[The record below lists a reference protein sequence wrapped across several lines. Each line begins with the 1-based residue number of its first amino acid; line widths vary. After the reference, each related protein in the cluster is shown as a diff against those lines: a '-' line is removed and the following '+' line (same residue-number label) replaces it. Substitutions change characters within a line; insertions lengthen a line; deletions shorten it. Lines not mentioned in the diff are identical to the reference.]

1 MNCTSNA
8 NLRNRGESQ
17 RLKFTFVARAFRR
30 WQRGLKHGCAIHT
43 LPVTVGAYMKNT
55 KSRQPERYTRAR
67 RKTHRPAHSNHDS
80 DFNEPLVLGIGI
92 NATDTVIRL
101 PRFPTVD
108 SKVEVSGA
116 EIKAG
121 GQVASAMVACRRWGL
136 RARYVGKIGDDPA
149 GQFQRGEMN
158 REDVEAYWITARGEA
173 SQSAFILVDEP
184 TGERTVLWK
193 RDPAIAL
200 RPEDIQREWLQGASA
215 LLVDGHDTNAAALA
229 AQWAREEGLPVV
241 ADLDNRYPG
250 VEALLQF
257 VDHPLTSRDFPRR
270 LTGERDLLVA
280 LPKMHAQFKCRL
292 TGATLGRLGVIVW
305 DGEKFVLCPGF
316 RVNAT
321 DTTGAGD
328 VFHGAFLYG
337 LVHGWELKEIL
348 EFSCAAAALNC
359 EALGA
364 RGGIRSLKEIRR
376 MQRDG
381 TRSEAAFEPKEL
393 LEAANAAVAGL
404 KR

>member
-1 MNCTSNA
+1 MKKIRHVS
-8 NLRNRGESQ
+8 L
-17 RLKFTFVARAFRR
+17 ARDGRPRSKHDGAGPSRR
-30 WQRGLKHGCAIHT
+30 EADPQ
-43 LPVTVGAYMKNT
+43 
-55 KSRQPERYTRAR
+55 
-67 RKTHRPAHSNHDS
+67 
-80 DFNEPLVLGIGI
+80 EPLVLGIGI

-108 SKVEVSGA
+108 SKVEVTSA

-136 RARYVGKIGDDPA
+136 RVRYAGKIADDPA
-149 GQFQRGEMN
+149 GQFQREEMD

-200 RPEDIQREWLQGASA
+200 RPNDMRREWLQGASA
-215 LLVDGHDTNAAALA
+215 LLLDGHDTAAAALA
-229 AQWAREEGLPVV
+229 AQWAREEQVPVI
-241 ADLDNRYPG
+241 ADLDNRYQG

-257 VDHPLTSRDFPRR
+257 ADFPITSKDFPGR
-270 LTGERDLLVA
+270 LTGERDLLAA

-305 DGEKFVLCPGF
+305 DGRQFVLCPGF
-316 RVNAT
+316 RVKAI

-337 LVHGWELKEIL
+337 LVHGWKVEEIL

-376 MQRDG
+376 MQRDAS
-381 TRSEAAFEPKEL
+381 RSEAAFEREEL
-393 LEAANAAVAGL
+393 LEAADVALAEQKG
-404 KR
+404 